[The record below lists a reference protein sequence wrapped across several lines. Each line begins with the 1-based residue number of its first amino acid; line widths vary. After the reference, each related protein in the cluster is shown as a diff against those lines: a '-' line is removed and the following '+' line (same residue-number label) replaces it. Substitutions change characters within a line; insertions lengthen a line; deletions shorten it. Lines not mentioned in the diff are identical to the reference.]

1 VAGRALLHPL
11 PATDTRAAVLL
22 LAGRGALPDQALA
35 RWCRQRPADERWAV
49 VLDDARGVPP
59 ELPADPA
66 LRVSGFAGGCACC
79 VAAAPFSLL
88 LARVLRQGPWHRLL
102 IRLADAADPAA
113 VIDGLRA
120 GPLASVLGPIAVVS
134 WVAPGEA
141 LPRATDLPMPAPEP
155 DWRTL
160 LAALEHARE
169 PGRWRWLAAESPRL
183 GWVWPAARVF
193 DRRAIEQALRAAAAL
208 PAVAALRAEVR
219 TAREWYRF
227 EAGGDPDWAVAD
239 GRRESRVECL
249 LRGPEALPEMAL
261 RERWQA
267 CLPPDAPAPLV
278 LG

>member
-1 VAGRALLHPL
+1 MPGHALLQPL
-11 PATDTRAAVLL
+11 PATDTRTAVLL
-22 LAGRGALPDQALA
+22 LAGRGHLPDQSLA
-35 RWCRQRPADERWAV
+35 RWCRERPADERWAV
-49 VLDDARGVPP
+49 VLDDARGARP
-59 ELPADPA
+59 ELPTDPA

-79 VAAAPFSLL
+79 VAAAPFSFL

-102 IRLADAADPAA
+102 IRLADTADPAA

-134 WVAPGEA
+134 WVAQDEA
-141 LPRATDLPMPAPEP
+141 LPRATDLRMPATEP

-169 PGRWRWLAAESPRL
+169 PARWRWLAAEGTRL
-183 GWVWPAARVF
+183 GWVWPAAMVF

-219 TAREWYRF
+219 TARDWYRF
-227 EAGGDPDWAVAD
+227 EAGADPDWAVAD

-249 LRGPEALPEMAL
+249 LRGPEALQEAAL
-261 RERWQA
+261 RARWLA
-267 CLPPDAPAPLV
+267 CLPADAPAPLV